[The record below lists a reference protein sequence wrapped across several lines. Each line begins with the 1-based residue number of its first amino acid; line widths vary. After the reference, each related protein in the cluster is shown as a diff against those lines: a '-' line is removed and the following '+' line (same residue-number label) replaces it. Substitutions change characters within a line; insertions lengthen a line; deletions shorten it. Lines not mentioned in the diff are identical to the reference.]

1 MMPPF
6 VERLSV
12 LRPAGQ
18 GFQLM
23 GAGPET
29 HAERAHLQPWAL
41 SVRKPN
47 VAAAIPKRLLEYHGM
62 NWTLVGQVDPIVRAV
77 DRTVDH
83 VLRVGKS
90 EAGENLL
97 AHIGLAISLGVLEKP
112 DVRSGCHQ
120 NAAVPAH
127 HSVGH
132 DDVVCEHGAP
142 VRYPVAVGV
151 LERSEERRV
160 GKECRSRWSPY
171 H

>member
-97 AHIGLAISLGVLEKP
+97 VHIGLAISLGVLEKP
-112 DVRSGCHQ
+112 DVRIGVHQKSTVHAHLSLCHV
-120 NAAVPAH
+120 NH
-127 HSVGH
+127 
-132 DDVVCEHGAP
+132 VCKLLTP
-142 VRYPVAVGV
+142 VSTPF
-151 LERSEERRV
+151 
-160 GKECRSRWSPY
+160 
-171 H
+171 